1 MSGFWYNLQIL
12 VWFLHLGFVCLQEV
26 FTLGSWGPLILSWS
40 LCSVLV
46 CIQEVYR
53 LMTIRSVSLHLGFVC
68 LQEVFTLGSWGQL
81 ILSWSLCSEFVCIQ
95 EVYSLMTMR
104 SVVSKLIFLYR
115 VCLHSRSLQTSTL
128 RSVASLLILYVKGL
142 FACKKSTDYDH
153 EVGYF
158 SADLI
163 C

>member
-1 MSGFWYNLQIL
+1 MISPLWFVCLQEVFRVCLLARSLHTWIMRSVDSQL
-12 VWFLHLGFVCLQEV
+12 ISLFGVGLHSRSLQTYDHEVGVSPFRVRSLQTFQEVYRLMTMRSVSLHLGFVCLQEV

-40 LCSVLV
+40 LCSGFV

-53 LMTIRSVSLHLGFVC
+53 LMTL
-68 LQEVFTLGSWGQL
+68 
-81 ILSWSLCSEFVCIQ
+81 
-95 EVYSLMTMR
+95 R
-104 SVVSKLIFLYR
+104 SVVSKLMFLFR

-128 RSVASLLILYVKGL
+128 RTSL
-142 FACKKSTDYDH
+142 
-153 EVGYF
+153 EVHCF